1 MFSHDR
7 RAKFGRPGL
16 SVIAAGAAGL
26 AAAGIICAGPANA
39 APSQDDQYLA
49 IIQQIYPGKSL
60 DRSDVV
66 ANAHIVCDNLSSGA
80 TTGEEVAGYVKANP
94 DDTPAQAQAETNAA
108 IAMYCPQYR

>member
-7 RAKFGRPGL
+7 RRGFGRQGI

-39 APSQDDQYLA
+39 GPAQDDQYLA
-49 IIQQIYPGKSL
+49 IVQQIYPGKSL
-60 DRSDVV
+60 DRSEVV
-66 ANAHIVCDNLSSGA
+66 ANAHIVCDNLSNGSTA
-80 TTGEEVAGYVKANP
+80 GEEMAGFVKANP
-94 DDTPAQAQAETNAA
+94 DDTPAQAQAETDAA